1 MRPKPFGRSLRP
13 LARWGFALYPFMRN
27 EGKGGETV
35 YTVRELVSLLGLSTE
50 NQVRN
55 RIEAIR
61 DLLLPHLRRGPNNQ
75 LLLTEEGLRL
85 LRELHVLC
93 ETGHTLKEAANILRF
108 KTEIESKT
116 GEEVSYESG
125 KKPTKE
131 ENAADGGWRLL
142 LEHLAQ
148 EVRDLSERVRL
159 LEARVLAKEAQ
170 MPWWERF
177 RDLNI

>member
-1 MRPKPFGRSLRP
+1 
-13 LARWGFALYPFMRN
+13 
-27 EGKGGETV
+27 V
-35 YTVRELVSLLGLSTE
+35 YTVREIVSLLGLSTE

-93 ETGHTLKEAANILRF
+93 ETGHTLKEASNILHFR
-108 KTEIESKT
+108 
-116 GEEVSYESG
+116 EEQKSHTVETALCETG
-125 KKPTKE
+125 KKSVKE
-131 ENAADGGWRLL
+131 EKGAEEGWRLL

-159 LEARVLAKEAQ
+159 LEARVLSKEAQ
-170 MPWWERF
+170 MPWWERY
-177 RDLNI
+177 RDLKI

>member
-1 MRPKPFGRSLRP
+1 M
-13 LARWGFALYPFMRN
+13 
-27 EGKGGETV
+27 
-35 YTVRELVSLLGLSTE
+35 LGLSTE

-85 LRELHVLC
+85 LRDLQALC

-108 KTEIESKT
+108 RAESVEKETVQVLDKT
-116 GEEVSYESG
+116 GVNQEKPRMEED
-125 KKPTKE
+125 
-131 ENAADGGWRLL
+131 AGWRALV
-142 LEHLAQ
+142 EHLAQ

-159 LEARVLAKEAQ
+159 LELKLQAQ
-170 MPWWERF
+170 GGQKAWWERW
-177 RDLNI
+177 RDLKIP

>member
-1 MRPKPFGRSLRP
+1 MYS
-13 LARWGFALYPFMRN
+13 
-27 EGKGGETV
+27 
-35 YTVRELVSLLGLSTE
+35 VRELVAILGVATE

-85 LRELHVLC
+85 LRDLHALC

-108 KTEIESKT
+108 RAESTEKIT
-116 GEEVSYESG
+116 VPVSEKS
-125 KKPTKE
+125 E
-131 ENAADGGWRLL
+131 ENREKPRVEGDAGWRAL

-159 LEARVLAKEAQ
+159 LEARLQAQ
-170 MPWWERF
+170 GGQKAWWERW
-177 RDLNI
+177 RDLKIP

>member
-1 MRPKPFGRSLRP
+1 M
-13 LARWGFALYPFMRN
+13 
-27 EGKGGETV
+27 

-61 DLLLPHLRRGPNNQ
+61 DLLLPYLRRGPNNQ

-93 ETGHTLKEAANILRF
+93 ETGHTLKEASNILRF
-108 KTEIESKT
+108 KAEKNEEIVLAASN
-116 GEEVSYESG
+116 ESG
-125 KKPTKE
+125 KKPVKDE
-131 ENAADGGWRLL
+131 GGPQEGWRVL

-159 LEARVLAKEAQ
+159 LEARVLSKEAQ
-170 MPWWERF
+170 MPWWERY